1 MIVEGRDEAYVNI
14 WVKWEEQQGMFNQ
27 LALGAATS
35 AGNTLVVL
43 ISFLI
48 LLLLLKKFAWK
59 PVTEMMEKRSET
71 IANDLDNAKNA
82 KEEAS
87 RLATEQQNKLADMQ
101 KESAIIIE
109 QAQTNAAKIEKDL
122 LEETKQS
129 IAQMKKQAK
138 MDVEFER
145 QTALDEAKSE
155 ISQLSLQIAEKLI
168 GKEIDGQ
175 THAQLVDEF
184 IERLADSNETE

>member
-1 MIVEGRDEAYVNI
+1 MIVERREEAYVKN
-14 WVKWEEQQGMFNQ
+14 WTQWEGQQGMFNQ
-27 LALGAATS
+27 LVIGAATS

-43 ISFLI
+43 VSFLI

-59 PVTEMMEKRSET
+59 PVTEMMERRSET

-82 KEEAS
+82 KEEANK
-87 RLATEQQNKLADMQ
+87 LATEQQNKLAGMQ

-109 QAQTNAAKIEKDL
+109 QAQTNAAKIEKDM
-122 LEETKQS
+122 LEETKLS
-129 IAQMKKQAK
+129 IAQMKNQAK
-138 MDVEFER
+138 MDIEFER
-145 QTALDEAKSE
+145 QRALDDAKNE
-155 ISQLSLQIAEKLI
+155 ISLLSLQIAEKLI
-168 GKEIDGQ
+168 GKEIDDQ

>member
-1 MIVEGRDEAYVNI
+1 
-14 WVKWEEQQGMFNQ
+14 MFNQ
-27 LALGAATS
+27 LAIGAATS

-71 IANDLDNAKNA
+71 IANDLDNAKNS

-101 KESAIIIE
+101 KESAIIIQ
-109 QAQTNAAKIEKDL
+109 QAQTNATKIEKDL
-122 LEETKQS
+122 IEETKIS

-138 MDVEFER
+138 MDIDFER
-145 QTALDEAKSE
+145 KSALDKAKNEVSL
-155 ISQLSLQIAEKLI
+155 LSLQIAEKLI
-168 GKEIDGQ
+168 GKEIDNQ

-184 IERLADSNETE
+184 IERLADSNEAE

>member
-1 MIVEGRDEAYVNI
+1 
-14 WVKWEEQQGMFNQ
+14 MFNQ

-145 QTALDEAKSE
+145 QRALDEAKSE

>member
-145 QTALDEAKSE
+145 QRALDEAKSE

>member
-1 MIVEGRDEAYVNI
+1 
-14 WVKWEEQQGMFNQ
+14 MFNQ
-27 LALGAATS
+27 LAIGAATS

-59 PVTEMMEKRSET
+59 PVTEMMERRSEI
-71 IANDLDNAKNA
+71 IASDLDNAKNA

-87 RLATEQQNKLADMQ
+87 RLAIEQQNKLAGMQ

-122 LEETKQS
+122 LEETKLS
-129 IAQMKKQAK
+129 IAQMKNQAK
-138 MDVEFER
+138 MDIEFER
-145 QTALDEAKSE
+145 QRALDDAKNE
-155 ISQLSLQIAEKLI
+155 ISLLSLQIAEKLI
-168 GKEIDGQ
+168 GKEIDDQ

>member
-1 MIVEGRDEAYVNI
+1 
-14 WVKWEEQQGMFNQ
+14 MFNQ
-27 LALGAATS
+27 LAIGAATS

-71 IANDLDNAKNA
+71 IANDLDNAKNS

-101 KESAIIIE
+101 KESAIIIQ

-122 LEETKQS
+122 IEETKIS

-138 MDVEFER
+138 MDIDFER
-145 QTALDEAKSE
+145 ESALNKAKNEVSL
-155 ISQLSLQIAEKLI
+155 LSLQIAEKLI
-168 GKEIDGQ
+168 GKEIDNQ